1 MKKETSDF
9 LKFAYENGGI
19 ISYEDFCKTPEYKE
33 YALSEEE
40 VEYYMNIYK
49 ERCKKEKKSSK

>member
-1 MKKETSDF
+1 M
-9 LKFAYENGGI
+9 KFAYENGGI
-19 ISYEDFCKTPEYKE
+19 MSYEDFCKTPEYKE